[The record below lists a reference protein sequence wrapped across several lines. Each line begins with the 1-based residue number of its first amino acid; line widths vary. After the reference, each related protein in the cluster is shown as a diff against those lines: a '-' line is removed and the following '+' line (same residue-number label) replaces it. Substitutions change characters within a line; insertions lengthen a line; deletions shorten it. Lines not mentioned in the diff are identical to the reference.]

1 MTKNKVKRYLRNFIF
16 MIIMT
21 ISGFVLL
28 PLLVILLILSLLYIP
43 FELIMYQNS
52 SYKNISKYSFLY
64 TVFYKK
70 TIKSLRYFR
79 NNNIDY
85 KYDFANRFFIFKIND
100 IEYILFVN
108 SKNKNEKT
116 KIVNYPMDKYLKDK
130 YNCNNYKYI
139 TDLQV
144 R

>member
-16 MIIMT
+16 LIIMT

-64 TVFYKK
+64 TVFHKK

-85 KYDFANRFFIFKIND
+85 EYDFANRFFIFKIND

-130 YNCNNYKYI
+130 YNCSNYKYI

>member
-108 SKNKNEKT
+108 CKNKNEKT

-130 YNCNNYKYI
+130 YNCSNYKYI